1 MLKILSPN
9 ICSGYIIIILGTEVI
24 ERPVYRNEN
33 HDDEEF
39 VTLSWEHN
47 LEAAVSHYI
56 LTLVAAEDSSRV
68 SFQYNITSTSITIP
82 STRSNLNGSLS
93 AVSVCGDKSDH
104 VSFQGN
110 NNIIILAPGHLYSRL
125 LQHCLFTRYY
135 N

>member
-47 LEAAVSHYI
+47 LEAAVSYYI

-68 SFQYNITSTSITIP
+68 SFQYNVADTSITIP
-82 STRSNLNGSLS
+82 STSIDLNGTLS
-93 AVSVCGDKSDH
+93 AVSVCGDESDP

-110 NNIIILAPGHLYSRL
+110 NNLGSRPFYL
-125 LQHCLFTRYY
+125 
-135 N
+135 